1 MTSWQLYWLTR
12 MDGIINVGIPF
23 MIFGVIGT
31 ITAGIVYAT
40 AKANDDKGVE
50 KGSKLALKFAIPVL
64 IFGIITQVFI
74 PSVKELA
81 AIILVPRLTQ
91 AVVANE
97 ELKKLPNNLLNLA
110 NEWIE
115 ELKPGKEEKK

>member
-1 MTSWQLYWLTR
+1 

-23 MIFGVIGT
+23 MIFGIIGT
-31 ITAGIVYAT
+31 IIAGIAYVT
-40 AKANDDKGVE
+40 AKAIDDKGVE